1 MNTLP
6 DYLQPGLD
14 IVLVGLNPSLASA
27 QAGRYFASPR
37 NRFWRALECAGVF
50 AAPPDATRD
59 RLLFAQGIGLTD
71 VVKRPTRG
79 ASDLRAADYRRWAP
93 VLRAKLRRYRPLIVC
108 FHGAV
113 AYRAYLR
120 YAENAPPSSLTLG
133 LQPRLIAQSRVYL
146 IPNPSPAN
154 AAYSLADLAR
164 WYRRL
169 WALRAALRRADTCPP
184 RSVC

>member
-27 QAGRYFASPR
+27 EAGRYFASPR

-50 AAPPDATRD
+50 AAPPSADRD
-59 RLLFAQGIGLTD
+59 RLLLAQGIGLTD

-79 ASDLRAADYRRWAP
+79 ASDYRRCAP
-93 VLRAKLRRYRPLIVC
+93 LLRAKLERCRPLIVC

-120 YAENAPPSSLTLG
+120 YAEHIRAPDLTLG
-133 LQPRLIAQSRVYL
+133 LQPRLIAQSRVFV

-154 AAYSLADLAR
+154 AAYSLADLAH

-169 WALRAALRRADTCPP
+169 WALRAALRRE
-184 RSVC
+184 R

>member
-6 DYLQPGLD
+6 DYLQCGLD
-14 IVLVGLNPSLASA
+14 IVLVGLNPSVVSA
-27 QAGRYFASPR
+27 EAGYYFASPR

-50 AAPPDATRD
+50 AAPPSASRD
-59 RLLFAQGIGLTD
+59 RLLFARGIGLTD

-93 VLRAKLRRYRPLIVC
+93 VLCAKLERYRPLIVC

-120 YAENAPPSSLTLG
+120 YAEDVRPSNLALG
-133 LQPRLIAQSRVYL
+133 LQPHLIGQSRVYL
-146 IPNPSPAN
+146 VPNPSPAN
-154 AAYSLADLAR
+154 AAYSLADLAS

-169 WALRAALRRADTCPP
+169 WALRAYLRGEDY
-184 RSVC
+184 

>member
-6 DYLQPGLD
+6 DYLRPGLD
-14 IVLVGLNPSLASA
+14 IVLVGLNPSVASA
-27 QAGRYFASPR
+27 EAGRYFASPR
-37 NRFWRALECAGVF
+37 NRFWRALECAGIF
-50 AAPPDATRD
+50 AAPPSASRD
-59 RLLFAQGIGLTD
+59 RLLLAQGIGLTD

-93 VLRAKLRRYRPLIVC
+93 VLRAKLERYRPQIVC

-120 YAENAPPSSLTLG
+120 YGAGERPAALELG
-133 LQPRLIAQSRVYL
+133 LQARSIGEARVYL
-146 IPNPSPAN
+146 VPNPSPAN
-154 AAYSLADLAR
+154 AAYSLAELAG

-169 WALRAALRRADTCPP
+169 WALRGEVRGADTCPP
-184 RSVC
+184 RSAC

>member
-6 DYLQPGLD
+6 DYLRPGLD
-14 IVLVGLNPSLASA
+14 IVLVGLNPSVASA
-27 QAGRYFASPR
+27 EAGRYFASPR
-37 NRFWRALECAGVF
+37 NRFWRALECAGIF
-50 AAPPDATRD
+50 AAPPSACRD
-59 RLLFAQGIGLTD
+59 RLLLDHGIGLTD

-93 VLRAKLRRYRPLIVC
+93 VLRAKLERYRPLIVC

-120 YAENAPPSSLTLG
+120 YGEGERPGALRLG
-133 LQPRLIAQSRVYL
+133 LQERRIGEARVYL
-146 IPNPSPAN
+146 VPNPSPAN
-154 AAYSLADLAR
+154 AAYSLGDLAR

-169 WALRAALRRADTCPP
+169 WALRADIAQLPM
-184 RSVC
+184 